1 MNVRHALPILAAV
14 VLVLAG
20 CGGDGDDNE
29 GGGGATSLTVAV
41 PDDAATFDPLFA
53 TTPRSTQV
61 IMNAYDPYMIHPLK
75 EGEDGVR
82 VFDAEQVEGLTAESL
97 EVSAD
102 GRTWTLK
109 IKEGLTFPD
118 GQPINAEAVKWSFER
133 NFNVEGS
140 GGAFMYGQIA
150 GIPNLESVK
159 VVDDMTLEVT
169 TAQPNPLI
177 PKIFVLS
184 NSVPFNMDALK
195 NEHPEPD
202 GYGSNWLKRNTT
214 GSGPYVLERWT
225 AGQEIVLRA
234 NEDYHRGAPTIK
246 DVTINIVPSAA
257 TRMALLERGE
267 VDIVEKLSAE
277 EINSVSEADNVKI
290 ISVPSSNQVQLVMNQ
305 KEEPFTNLAVRRA
318 IAHAV
323 PYGAIMK
330 DVYFDRARPAAGPIP
345 VDFPLHDPGDYPYAE
360 QDLDAARQA
369 LQQAG
374 VENLSVDFQIDS
386 GNPDHEAIAV
396 LVQGALQEIGIR
408 TTIQKLTPAVF
419 AERRAKR
426 TLTFFLNEGSWWVT
440 DPAYAV
446 GLSYLCEAFFNYGV
460 YCNKA
465 IDRLWAQARVELDE
479 GRRAD
484 LFAQIQQ
491 QVIEDVP
498 MAWITHANYNLAV
511 RDNISG
517 YAHFNDEMLRFY
529 YLEKS
534 D

>member
-1 MNVRHALPILAAV
+1 
-14 VLVLAG
+14 
-20 CGGDGDDNE
+20 
-29 GGGGATSLTVAV
+29 
-41 PDDAATFDPLFA
+41 
-53 TTPRSTQV
+53 
-61 IMNAYDPYMIHPLK
+61 
-75 EGEDGVR
+75 
-82 VFDAEQVEGLTAESL
+82 
-97 EVSAD
+97 
-102 GRTWTLK
+102 
-109 IKEGLTFPD
+109 
-118 GQPINAEAVKWSFER
+118 
-133 NFNVEGS
+133 
-140 GGAFMYGQIA
+140 
-150 GIPNLESVK
+150 
-159 VVDDMTLEVT
+159 
-169 TAQPNPLI
+169 LI

-184 NSVPFNMDALK
+184 NSVLFNREVLK
-195 NEHPEPD
+195 EEHPEPD

-214 GSGPYVLERWT
+214 GHGPYVLERWT
-225 AGQEIVLRA
+225 PGQEIVLRA
-234 NEDYHRGAPTIK
+234 NDDYHRGAPAIK

-277 EINSVSEADNVKI
+277 EINSVSEAENVKI
-290 ISVPSSNQVQLVMNQ
+290 ISVPSSNQVQLVMNVTQ
-305 KEEPFTNLAVRRA
+305 EPFTNRDVRRA

-323 PYGAIMK
+323 PYGDIID
-330 DVYFDRARPAAGPIP
+330 DVYFDRARAAAGPIP
-345 VDFPLHDPGDYPYAE
+345 VDFPLHDPGNYPYSE

-369 LQQAG
+369 LQQSG
-374 VENLSVDFQIDS
+374 VENLAVDFQIDS

-408 TTIQKLTPAVF
+408 TNIQKLTPAVF

-460 YCNKA
+460 YCNKDV
-465 IDRLWAQARVELDE
+465 DRLLAQARGELDE
-479 GRRAD
+479 TRRAA
-484 LFAQIQQ
+484 LFAQIQR

-511 RDNISG
+511 RENISG